1 MRTAL
6 SVVALSLFAA
16 AALSACAPRMAKT
29 HYARWEEQDQKRRE
43 ENAAEEKVEAWM
55 RAQAGVAPADGKTG
69 TTQAPAST
77 PRLHQ
82 ETTQPA
88 NRETPPIT
96 ATSTR
101 SSRVIKPSEQ
111 PADGDDEAIY

>member
-1 MRTAL
+1 MRKAL
-6 SVVALSLFAA
+6 SLVALSLFAA
-16 AALSACAPRMAKT
+16 AALSACAPRMHKT
-29 HYARWEEQDQKRRE
+29 HFARWEEQDQKRRD

-55 RAQAGVAPADGKTG
+55 RAQAGVAPADSKTG
-69 TTQAPAST
+69 QAPAST

-82 ETTQPA
+82 ESHSTAT
-88 NRETPPIT
+88 RDTPPIT